1 MDNPSFVL
9 SVLPPIIKR
18 TFYKTISKWV
28 RSGVEYHSLLFHA
41 LVRNKRS
48 KVTASLTHLQ
58 VIRVDETNLSIL
70 FVRPFCPMTVSQV
83 VRQNGYDE
91 TRNEI
96 RVSSLL
102 L

>member
-1 MDNPSFVL
+1 M
-9 SVLPPIIKR
+9 
-18 TFYKTISKWV
+18 
-28 RSGVEYHSLLFHA
+28 
-41 LVRNKRS
+41 
-48 KVTASLTHLQ
+48 TASLTHLQ